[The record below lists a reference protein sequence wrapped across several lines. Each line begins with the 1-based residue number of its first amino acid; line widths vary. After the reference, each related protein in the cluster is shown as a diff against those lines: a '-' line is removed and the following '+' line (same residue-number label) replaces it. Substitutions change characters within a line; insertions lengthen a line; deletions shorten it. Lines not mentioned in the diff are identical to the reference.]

1 MKRALILGVGVIIC
15 LVLGSAFG
23 IVNPAFAE
31 PIVLRYASFAP
42 PIHPGTKTA
51 MEVYPAV
58 EKLTNGRVKV
68 QVFHSQSLVPV
79 GQTIDALHR
88 GIADLAFLPLPYMS
102 GQIQWLKVTLLP
114 GVVKDHSGVTGAFKH
129 GLKEML
135 QEDLHAMGLKI
146 EVAGIPFTPG
156 AGALMT
162 KGKPVTAYTDLKGMK
177 ISAPSKGDSEKLKIL
192 GASPVAIPGAEAYEA
207 LMRGVVDGVMSNIGG
222 FYSHKIQEPADYLT
236 MVPLGAAAIAV
247 LASEKGLAKLS
258 KIDRD
263 IVIFVSEMRSL
274 EEAYDVASLE
284 ARRLVTMTP
293 ELKGIIYPTK
303 EQLKGWNNAM
313 APLIDG
319 FLKQTGERGKQALD
333 ILGKYNP

>member
-1 MKRALILGVGVIIC
+1 MKRVLFLGVGVIMC
-15 LVLGSAFG
+15 LVLCSVFVGVGSASD
-23 IVNPAFAE
+23 E

-58 EKLTNGRVKV
+58 ERLTNGRVKV
-68 QVFHSQSLVPV
+68 QIFHSQSLIPV
-79 GQTIDALHR
+79 GQTVDALHR

-114 GVVKDHSGVTGAFKH
+114 GVIKDHNGVTAAFKH

-146 EVAGIPFTPG
+146 EVTGLPFTPG
-156 AGALMT
+156 TGAIMT
-162 KGKPVTAYTDLKGMK
+162 KGKPVAAYTDLKGMK
-177 ISAPSKGDSEKLKIL
+177 ISCPAKGDIEKMKML

-207 LMRGVVDGVMSNIGG
+207 IMRGVVDGVLSNIGG

-247 LASEKGLAKLS
+247 LASEKGLEKLS
-258 KIDRD
+258 KVDRD

-274 EEAYDVASLE
+274 EEAYDTASLE
-284 ARRLVTMTP
+284 ARRIVTMTP
-293 ELKGIIYPTK
+293 ELKGIIYPNK
-303 EQLKGWNNAM
+303 EQLKGWNDAM
-313 APLIDG
+313 VPLIDD
-319 FLKQTGERGKQALD
+319 FLEQTGERGKQALD
-333 ILGKYNP
+333 ILRKYNP